1 MARPNRTGLDYY
13 QFDTDIF
20 LDRKIRRLIKRYKSD
35 GFMIYTFVL
44 TEIYRD
50 EGCFLKW
57 DNDTAFDIS
66 DQINVPENLVIEVV
80 KFCCDVNL
88 FDSKLF
94 IKENVLTSKSIQER
108 WSKISKDAKR
118 SVHNVNKINKHY
130 DLITEETELPQEET
144 ELFQEETPKT
154 IEENT
159 QRIVK
164 NSIVKDSK
172 EDDIK
177 EKEISDFKNK
187 IIDIDKLPFDYLLN
201 KRVINAVLDN
211 KKNKFRNLQH
221 LEKQLFVFVAEQKGN
236 GVLSKTMEDFSSHFR
251 YWNIK
256 QFEKEQSADEV
267 KVRTSNI
274 PIG

>member
-20 LDRKIRRLIKRYKSD
+20 LDRKIRRLIKRYKAD
-35 GFMIYTFVL
+35 GFMIYSFVL

-50 EGCFLKW
+50 KGFYLKW
-57 DNDTAFDIS
+57 DRDTAFDIS
-66 DQINVPENLVIEVV
+66 DQINVPENLVIEVI
-80 KFCCDVNL
+80 KFCCEVNL
-88 FDSKLF
+88 FDDKLF
-94 IKENVLTSKSIQER
+94 IKESVLTSKSIQER

-118 SVHNVNKINKHY
+118 LSNNVRKINADY
-130 DLITEETELPQEET
+130 DLITEETPKTTEET
-144 ELFQEETPKT
+144 PFIQEETPKT
-154 IEENT
+154 TEESP

-164 NSIVKDSK
+164 NSIVKNSK